1 MEYPPRHS
9 LSLNLTFYSLLT
21 IQTSNLAIKTFLDA
35 VASLVFTHVSNY
47 QTGWLT
53 GLPKFK
59 PSHWMTIV

>member
-1 MEYPPRHS
+1 MEYPSRLS

-35 VASLVFTHVSNY
+35 VASLVFTHESNS
-47 QTGWLT
+47 QTGRLT
-53 GLPKFK
+53 GSKKFK

>member
-21 IQTSNLAIKTFLDA
+21 IQTSNLTIKTFLDA
-35 VASLVFTHVSNY
+35 VASLVLTHVSNS
-47 QTGWLT
+47 QTGK
-53 GLPKFK
+53 LPGSKKFK